1 MLCDILCGART
12 VVNIVAAAMRI
23 LGVVHDERP
32 SQPVTVLR
40 RQMTV
45 VPERPCRS
53 RRSMRTLHHTKSTTK
68 TAYPPG
74 RAHGSRTGMNARK
87 Q

>member
-1 MLCDILCGART
+1 MLCDILRGART
-12 VVNIVAAAMRI
+12 VVNVVAAGVRV

-32 SQPVTVLR
+32 PQPVTVLR

-53 RRSMRTLHHTKSTTK
+53 RRSMRTLHHTGILANP
-68 TAYPPG
+68 AYLPG

>member
-1 MLCDILCGART
+1 MLCDTFRGART
-12 VVNIVAAAMRI
+12 IVNIVAASMRV

-40 RQMTV
+40 RQMAV

-53 RRSMRTLHHTKSTTK
+53 RRSMRTLHHTKITTK
-68 TAYPPG
+68 LAYLPG